1 MPTPAYISASNFL
14 KGVASAET
22 AINISDVS
30 ESFSDEKMFIE
41 DKAGSPTGFVHNFMV
56 AQQVTL
62 VGETNTSNLNA
73 VMGVAFGVAE
83 TIANLTSGYGVSAG
97 GAYADSIELSRSRG
111 SLSTATVQFTR
122 HPDIA

>member
-41 DKAGSPTGFVHNFMV
+41 DKAGSPTGFVHNFLV
-56 AQQVTL
+56 ANQVTL
-62 VGETNTSNLNA
+62 TGETSTSNLNA
-73 VMGVAFGVAE
+73 VLGVAFGTAE
-83 TIANLTSGYGVSAG
+83 TIANLTSGYGVTAG
-97 GAYADSIELSRSRG
+97 GAYLDSIEISRSRR
-111 SLSTATVQFTR
+111 SLATATAQFTR